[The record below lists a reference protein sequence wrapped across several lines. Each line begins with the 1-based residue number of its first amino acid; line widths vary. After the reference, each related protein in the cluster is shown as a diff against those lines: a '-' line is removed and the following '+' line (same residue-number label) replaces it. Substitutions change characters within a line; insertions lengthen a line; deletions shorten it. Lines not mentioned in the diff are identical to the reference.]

1 MSAVPLSPSATPE
14 EIYLSRLMAARLLL
28 PTSVPGIYGRGA
40 RFVQVLEGLER
51 SITQLGRTEST
62 HVWQCP
68 PILPHTA
75 VEKYTRSCAFP
86 HPRTSPEANLGD
98 LTLAPSACCYVYP
111 TLTGT
116 LAAAGCTIDIES
128 WCYRSA
134 ASLNPMQMRAFR
146 MREFV
151 YAGTEAQAQGFRE
164 SWVVQAQAFLSALG
178 LESELEA
185 QGETLDIVVP
195 MLSGACPTALLS
207 VNHHQDHFGKL
218 FDIRTPDGAH
228 AHTSCVAFGM
238 ERLALALLAQH
249 GLQPSKWPQELRTRL
264 QLD

>member
-1 MSAVPLSPSATPE
+1 MSALPLSPSATPE

-51 SITQLGRTEST
+51 RLTQLGRTEST

-75 VEKYTRSCAFP
+75 VEKYSSFPAFP
-86 HPRTSPEANLGD
+86 HPHTTPEANLGD

-116 LAAAGCTIDIES
+116 LAATGCTIDIES

-134 ASLNPMQMRAFR
+134 PSLNPMQMRAFR

-151 YAGTEAQAQGFRE
+151 HAGNAAQAQSFRE
-164 SWVVQAQAFLSALG
+164 SWIVRAQAFLSALG
-178 LESELEA
+178 LESALQTQGDTLEL
-185 QGETLDIVVP
+185 VVP

-218 FDIRTPDGAH
+218 FDIRTPDGAS

-249 GLQPSKWPQELRTRL
+249 GLHPCKWPQELQAQL
-264 QLD
+264 QLS